1 MKPYFPMAG
10 IILFSVFHSSCGQ
23 SVSQTPL
30 SDGGDP
36 VPPIKLNSTG
46 AVSWSA
52 IAGNKYYDRNTNEFY
67 LYISLKGNEA
77 AQQTK
82 RVPLNISIVLDRSG
96 SMSGDKIAYA
106 KRAANFVIDQL
117 KDDDILSIVN
127 YDDRIEVTSPTAP
140 VKNKEVLRTK
150 VNALFDR
157 GSTNLTGGMMEGF
170 EQVKNTKKEGY
181 VNRVLL
187 LTDGL
192 ANVGITEP
200 QEMKR
205 LVEQRYKQEGIAL
218 STFGLGADYNE
229 DLLTMLAE
237 MGRANYYFIAS
248 ADKIP
253 GIFANELKGL
263 LSVVAQNAT
272 VQVDFP
278 SNLECVKVYGYPFDV
293 KKNSVTIRFN
303 DVYANDQKGILLK
316 FKPSGSLQEEVPFT
330 CSLKYIDASSF
341 ATVTDDKKLEFSENS
356 NAALI
361 EKNKEAV
368 VEEMIALYE
377 STEMFDEILAKVDAG
392 EYEAAKVR
400 AEKAVSYL
408 KVKQQTIKSE
418 KLKKQEESMAVYSK
432 EIDSVKSM
440 KEDQK
445 RLYQKSSKSVNYDVK
460 KGKH

>member
-1 MKPYFPMAG
+1 MKSYFPVAG
-10 IILFSVFHSSCGQ
+10 ILLLSIFNSSCGQ
-23 SVSQTPL
+23 SVSQ
-30 SDGGDP
+30 SSVADANS
-36 VPPIKLNSTG
+36 VPPIKLESTA

-52 IAGNKYYDRNTNEFY
+52 LAGNKYYDKNTNEFY
-67 LYISLKGNEA
+67 VYISLKGNEVSK
-77 AQQTK
+77 QSK
-82 RVPLNISIVLDRSG
+82 RVPLNISVVLDRSG
-96 SMSGDKIAYA
+96 SMRGDKIAYA

-117 KDDDILSIVN
+117 KEDDILSIVN
-127 YDDRIEVTSPTAP
+127 YDDKIEVTSPSEP
-140 VKNKEVLRTK
+140 VKNKEVLRRK

-170 EQVKNTKKEGY
+170 EQVKTTKREGY

-192 ANVGITEP
+192 ANVGITDP

-253 GIFANELKGL
+253 DIFANELKGL
-263 LSVVAQNAT
+263 LSVVAQNAV
-272 VQVDFP
+272 VQVNFP
-278 SNLECVKVYGYPFDV
+278 NNLECVKVYGYPFDL
-293 KKNSVTIRFN
+293 KNNSITIRFN

-316 FKPSGSLQEEVPFT
+316 FKSRGNLPSELPFS
-330 CSLKYIDASSF
+330 CSLKYIDANSF
-341 ATVTDDKKLEFSENS
+341 GTVTDEKDLAFTEN
-356 NAALI
+356 
-361 EKNKEAV
+361 KNTDAVQNNREPV

-377 STEMFDEILAKVDAG
+377 STEMFDEILARVDAG
-392 EYEAAKVR
+392 DYEEAKVK
-400 AEKAVSYL
+400 AEKAVIYL
-408 KVKQQTIKSE
+408 KEKQQTIKSE

-432 EIDSVKSM
+432 EIEKVKLM
-440 KEDQK
+440 REDEK
-445 RLYQKSSKSVNYDVK
+445 KLYQKGNKSVNYEVK

>member
-1 MKPYFPMAG
+1 MKSSFPLAG
-10 IILFSVFHSSCGQ
+10 TLLLSFFHLNCGQ
-23 SVSQTPL
+23 SVSQTPSNEGKPL
-30 SDGGDP
+30 PSVSLD
-36 VPPIKLNSTG
+36 STG

-52 IAGNKYYDRNTNEFY
+52 TAGNKYFSKNTNEFY
-67 LYISLKGNEA
+67 VYISLKGNEV
-77 AQQTK
+77 AQKVK

-106 KRAANFVIDQL
+106 RRAANFVIDQL
-117 KDDDILSIVN
+117 KEDDILSIVN
-127 YDDRIEVTSPTAP
+127 YDDKIEVTSPSEP
-140 VKNKEVLRTK
+140 VKNKEVLRKK

-170 EQVKNTKKEGY
+170 EQVKSTKREGY

-192 ANVGITEP
+192 ANVGITDP

-253 GIFANELKGL
+253 DIFANELKGL
-263 LSVVAQNAT
+263 LSVVAQNAV
-272 VQVDFP
+272 VQVNFP
-278 SNLECVKVYGYPFDV
+278 SNLECVKVYGYPFDA

-316 FKPSGSLQEEVPFT
+316 FKPNGSLNESISFT
-330 CSLKYIDASSF
+330 ASLKYIDANNF
-341 ATVTDDKKLEFSENS
+341 GTVTNDKKIAYSENN
-356 NAALI
+356 NAGLI
-361 EKNKEAV
+361 EQNKDV
-368 VEEMIALYE
+368 TVEEMIALYE
-377 STEMFDEILAKVDAG
+377 STEMFDDILARVDAG
-392 EYEAAKVR
+392 DYEEARVR
-400 AEKAVSYL
+400 AEKAVGYL

-432 EIDSVKSM
+432 EIDKVKAM
-440 KEDQK
+440 KDEDK
-445 RLYQKSSKSVNYDVK
+445 KLYQKSNKSSNYGVK
-460 KGKH
+460 KGKQ

>member
-1 MKPYFPMAG
+1 MKSSFPLAG
-10 IILFSVFHSSCGQ
+10 TILLSIFHLNCGQ

-30 SDGGDP
+30 TDGKP
-36 VPPIKLNSTG
+36 VPLGSLDSTG

-52 IAGNKYYDRNTNEFY
+52 IAGNKYFDKNTNEFY
-67 LYISLKGNEA
+67 VYISLKGNEV
-77 AQQTK
+77 AQKIK

-96 SMSGDKIAYA
+96 SMRGDKIAYA
-106 KRAANFVIDQL
+106 RRAANFVIDQL
-117 KDDDILSIVN
+117 KEDDILSIVN
-127 YDDRIEVTSPTAP
+127 YDDRIEVTSPSEP
-140 VKNKEVLRTK
+140 VKNKEVLRKK

-170 EQVKNTKKEGY
+170 EQVKSTKREGY

-192 ANVGITEP
+192 ANVGITDP

-253 GIFANELKGL
+253 DIFANELKGL
-263 LSVVAQNAT
+263 LSVVAQNAL
-272 VQVDFP
+272 VEVNFP
-278 SNLECVKVYGYPFDV
+278 SNLECVKVYGYPFDS

-316 FKPSGSLQEEVPFT
+316 FKPTGSLNENISFT
-330 CSLKYIDASSF
+330 TSLKYIDANSF
-341 ATVTDDKKLEFSENS
+341 GTVTDEKEIVYSEN
-356 NAALI
+356 NKVGLI
-361 EKNKEAV
+361 EQNKDV
-368 VEEMIALYE
+368 IVEEMIALYE
-377 STEMFDEILAKVDAG
+377 STEMFDDIMARVDAG
-392 EYEAAKVR
+392 DYEEARVR
-400 AEKAVSYL
+400 AEKAVGYL
-408 KVKQQTIKSE
+408 KVKQQKIKSE
-418 KLKKQEESMAVYSK
+418 KLKKQEESMTVYSK
-432 EIDSVKSM
+432 EIDKVKAM
-440 KEDQK
+440 KDEDK
-445 RLYQKSSKSVNYDVK
+445 KLYQKGSKSVNYSTK
-460 KGKH
+460 KGKY

>member
-1 MKPYFPMAG
+1 MKPCSPIAG
-10 IILFSVFHSSCGQ
+10 ILLLSVFHSSCGQ
-23 SVSQTPL
+23 LVSQNQNPEGSLVQPL
-30 SDGGDP
+30 TLS
-36 VPPIKLNSTG
+36 STG

-52 IAGNKYYDRNTNEFY
+52 VAGNKYYNQNTNEFY
-67 LYISLKGNEA
+67 VYVSLKGNETA
-77 AQQTK
+77 KQTK

-96 SMSGDKIAYA
+96 SMSGDKIVYA

-117 KDDDILSIVN
+117 KEDDILSIVN
-127 YDDRIEVTSPTAP
+127 YDDKIEVTAP
-140 VKNKEVLRTK
+140 SEPIKNKEVLRRK

-170 EQVKNTKKEGY
+170 EQVKKTKREGY

-192 ANVGITEP
+192 ANVGITDP

-253 GIFANELKGL
+253 DIFANELKGL
-263 LSVVAQNAT
+263 LSVVGQNAT

-278 SNLECVKVYGYPFDV
+278 KNLECVKVYGYPFDV
-293 KKNSVTIRFN
+293 KNNSVNIRFN
-303 DVYANDQKGILLK
+303 DVYANDQKAILLK
-316 FKPSGSLQEEVPFT
+316 FKPKGELTEDVPFT
-330 CSLKYIDASSF
+330 CSLKYIDANSF
-341 ATVTDDKKLEFSENS
+341 AAITDEKKLAYSEIG

-361 EKNKEAV
+361 EKHKEV
-368 VEEMIALYE
+368 IVEEMIALYE
-377 STEMFDEILAKVDAG
+377 STEMFDEILARVDQG
-392 EYEAAKVR
+392 DYENAKLR
-400 AEKAVSYL
+400 AEKAVTYL
-408 KVKQQTIKSE
+408 KQKQQTIKSD
-418 KLKKQEESMAVYSK
+418 KLKKQEESIAVYNK
-432 EIDSVKSM
+432 EIEKVKSM
-440 KEDQK
+440 KEEEK
-445 RLYQKSSKSVNYDVK
+445 KLYQKGSKSGNYETK
-460 KGKH
+460 KGKY